1 MRNNLR
7 RHLQTGLVLPAL
19 PLALDEHKSIDE
31 RYQRALLRYYIAAGA
46 GGVAAAVHTT
56 QFEIRDPG
64 IELFRS
70 LLSFVRDVLYEEL
83 SARREPFLKIAGVCG
98 GQKQA
103 VAEAVY
109 AASLGYDL
117 ALLSLGALKD
127 TSNDELIAHCRTIGE
142 IIPMMGFY
150 LQPAVGGRILPYE
163 FWRRFFEIEQVVAV
177 KIAPFN
183 RYQTIDVVRALAE
196 SGREDEITL
205 YTGND
210 DNIIADLV
218 TPFRVGS
225 GENEKVIRIRGGL
238 LGQWS
243 VWTRTAV
250 DLLSGIRDQIDGN
263 RLDYADLL
271 RKNVQLT
278 DTNGALFDVRNNFK
292 GSIAGIHE
300 VLHRQGLMRYT
311 HCLNEKEVLSPGQA
325 AEIDRVI
332 AAYPWLRDDD
342 FVKEH
347 LDDWLR

>member
-1 MRNNLR
+1 MRNDLL
-7 RHLQTGLVLPAL
+7 RHLQSGLVLPAL

-64 IELFRS
+64 IELFQP
-70 LLSFVRDVLYEEL
+70 LLTFVRDVLHEEL

-98 GQKQA
+98 GRTQA
-103 VAEAVY
+103 IAEAEY

-117 ALLSLGALKD
+117 VLLSLGALKD
-127 TSNDELIAHCRTIGE
+127 AMNDELIAHCRTIGE
-142 IIPMMGFY
+142 IIPLMGFY

-183 RYQTIDVVRALAE
+183 RYQTIDVVRALAA
-196 SGREDEITL
+196 SGRHDEVAL

-225 GENEKVIRIRGGL
+225 GGTEKEMRIRGGL

-243 VWTRTAV
+243 VWTRTAA
-250 DLLSGIRDQIDGN
+250 DLLSGIREQIDGKS
-263 RLDYADLL
+263 LDYTDLL
-271 RKNVQLT
+271 RKNIQLT
-278 DTNGALFDVRNNFK
+278 DANGALFDVKNNFK

-311 HCLNEKEVLSPGQA
+311 HCLSGKEVLSPGQA
-325 AEIDRVI
+325 EEIDRVI
-332 AAYPWLRDDD
+332 AAYSWLRDDD
-342 FVKEH
+342 FVGEH